1 MIFKKSSLEDY
12 FQNSRIALINARDNK
27 RIYPLISTYN
37 LTAEK
42 LESDLTVLDKLVAA
56 DKEKTEAH
64 GAQLLARNNLV
75 TLLEEAH
82 PVYMEHAN
90 FAKLICRTNTAR
102 LAHMMLLTPREKN
115 VNGWLRQ
122 TDTFYTNM
130 FLDTELIA
138 SLEAS
143 SITADKL
150 NANYEKV
157 KGVSTALVKYQEAI
171 GEAQA
176 ATARRNKLMEEFDF
190 IMTEFIFICRMALKK
205 EPQLLEILKIS
216 VLSAGYVRQKTK
228 EAKPVDTSILKSKG
242 PAIKKSVKKSIEAM
256 SPAEEVESPAAVGT
270 ATQEE
275 ENTETVAQETG
286 QKVAETESV

>member
-27 RIYPLISTYN
+27 RIYPLISAYN

-42 LESDLTVLDKLVAA
+42 LESNLTVLDKLVAA
-56 DKEKTEAH
+56 DKEKTAAH
-64 GAQLLARNNLV
+64 GAQLLARNYLV
-75 TLLEEAH
+75 TLLEETH

-102 LAHMMLLTPREKN
+102 LANMMLLTPREKN
-115 VNGWLRQ
+115 VNGWIRQ
-122 TDTFYTNM
+122 ADTFYTNM

-150 NANYEKV
+150 NANSEKV
-157 KGVSTALVKYQEAI
+157 KAVSTALVKYQEAI

-176 ATARRNKLMEEFDF
+176 STARRNKLMEEFDF

-228 EAKPVDTSILKSKG
+228 ELKPVDTSVLKSKG
-242 PAIKKSVKKSIEAM
+242 TSVNKSVKKAIEAM
-256 SPAEEVESPAAVGT
+256 SPDGEKEVPAAGET
-270 ATQEE
+270 APRED
-275 ENTETVAQETG
+275 ENKEPVSQVTG
-286 QKVAETESV
+286 QNAAETEG